1 MTFRLGS
8 AFLVCLFA
16 TLSPLA
22 WAGSTFCCSDDRG
35 RNICSDV
42 LPEQCYGR
50 AYREINDRGVTIRRV
65 DAPLTA
71 EQRAQKEA
79 AAKKA
84 REEQQK
90 RMEQER
96 LNRALLA
103 TYPTEA
109 DLDYARDRAVADV
122 ERGMQESQAKYD
134 EALKRRKKLND
145 EAEFYKKKGLP
156 PELQAQIRE
165 NDKDLKEQLQAVE
178 NKKKEMETVKARYA
192 QEKVRYREL
201 TGSADKPAG
210 NAPAPKADT
219 RPR

>member
-8 AFLVCLFA
+8 TFLVYLLA
-16 TLSPLA
+16 TFSPLA
-22 WAGSTFCCSDDRG
+22 WAGSTFCCSDDKG

-42 LPEQCYGR
+42 LPDQCYGR
-50 AYREINDRGVTIRRV
+50 AYREINARGVTIRRV

-84 REEQQK
+84 KEEEQK
-90 RMEQER
+90 RLEQER

-109 DLDYARDRAVADV
+109 DLDYARDRAVAD
-122 ERGMQESQAKYD
+122 QEKALKDLQSKHD
-134 EALKRRKKLND
+134 EALKRRKKLGD

-156 PELQAQIRE
+156 PELQAQIKE
-165 NDKDLKEQLQAVE
+165 NDKDLKEQLLAIE

-201 TGSADKPAG
+201 TGSGDKPAG
-210 NAPAPKADT
+210 GAPANKADT

>member
-8 AFLVCLFA
+8 ALLVCLFA

-84 REEQQK
+84 KEEEQK

-96 LNRALLA
+96 VNRALLA

-109 DLDYARDRAVADV
+109 DLDYARDRAVSDV
-122 ERGMQESQAKYD
+122 ERSMKESQAKYD
-134 EALKRRKKLND
+134 EALKRRKKLGD

-165 NDKDLKEQLQAVE
+165 NDKDLKEQLLAAE
-178 NKKKEMETVKARYA
+178 NKKKEMESVKAKYA

-201 TGSADKPAG
+201 TGGADKPAG
-210 NAPAPKADT
+210 NAAAPKADT